1 MKTFFQYFLALMLLG
16 IVLIAVLYY
25 PRLDLITGFAAKN
38 VCSCT
43 FEAERDLASV
53 ELEDNDF
60 EPVSYAE
67 NKVNSDESSAV
78 STFFGLKKRKAVYD
92 KGLGCT
98 LLPPDAES
106 YERVV
111 HRPRRKALTSK
122 AAFPY
127 GNNSPKDSVFSNV
140 NYRLLETA
148 VNEAF
153 DKPGKKAK
161 RTRAVLVLY
170 KDHLIAEKYAPGF
183 SSQTKFLGWSM
194 TKSVTNAVLG
204 TLVKEGR
211 ISLDQDHLFPEWE
224 KDARSKITLRNLLHM
239 NSGLEWEEDYTE
251 ISDVTKM
258 LFLADDMA
266 AVQLHKPLV
275 GKAGAS
281 WNYSSGTTNLL
292 SGFIRDRFETH
303 QEYLDYWYTNLI
315 DKIGMNSMTVE
326 TDLEGNY
333 VGSSYAWATA
343 RDWAKFGRLY
353 LHKGNWNGEQ
363 VLDEDWVKFSAT
375 PTTGSKGEYGGHFWL
390 NAGGKYPNVPKDM
403 FSSNGFQG
411 QYVFIIPSEDIV
423 VVRLGLVED
432 PEFSID
438 HFLKNILAAIE

>member
-1 MKTFFQYFLALMLLG
+1 MKTFFKYFLLLLLLA
-16 IVLIAVLYY
+16 VVVIAVAYY

-43 FEAERDLASV
+43 FEAERELASV

-60 EPVSYAE
+60 EPVSYAD
-67 NKVNSDESSAV
+67 NKVYSKEHSAV
-78 STFFGLKKRKAVYD
+78 STFFGLKKRKAVYNE
-92 KGLGCT
+92 GLGCT
-98 LLPPDAES
+98 LLPPDAEVS
-106 YERVV
+106 ERVV
-111 HRPRRKALTSK
+111 QRPNRRFMTSE

-127 GNNSPKDSVFSNV
+127 GNNAPVDSVFSNV
-140 NYRLLETA
+140 DYDVLEAA

-153 DKPGKKAK
+153 DRPGEKSK

-183 SSQTKFLGWSM
+183 SSGTKLLGWSM
-194 TKSVTNAVLG
+194 TKSVTNGILG

-224 KDARSKITLRNLLHM
+224 NDARSNITLKNLLHM
-239 NSGLEWEEDYTE
+239 SSGLEWEEDYTE

-258 LFLADDMA
+258 LFLADNMA
-266 AVQLHKPLV
+266 AVQLHKTLV
-275 GKAGAS
+275 GKPGAS

-292 SGFIRDRFETH
+292 SGFVRDRFQTH
-303 QEYLDYWYTNLI
+303 QEYLDFWYSSFI
-315 DKIGMNSMTVE
+315 DKIGMNSMTIE

-333 VGSSYAWATA
+333 VGSSYAWATT
-343 RDWAKFGRLY
+343 RDWAKFGLLY

-363 VLDEDWVKFSAT
+363 ILDENWVEFSAT
-375 PTTGSKGEYGGHFWL
+375 PAFGSKGEYGAHFWL
-390 NAGGKYPNVPKDM
+390 NSRGKYPNVPKDM

-411 QYVFIIPSEDIV
+411 QYVFIIPSEDLV

-438 HFLKNILAAIE
+438 HFLKNILAAIH